1 MTYSGARFSAAA
13 AFAIFIFMGFTTGA
27 LGQGTVSGNVEPGS
41 MALSRTS
48 LSPAPVGVLLAMLEP
63 LPDYRRPEHPAPQPP
78 NNGCGNQRDG
88 WNQGGGK
95 CSAVP
100 EGGSTFLYLALVGLC
115 CVATAIFSMRRQQRA
130 RVTK

>member
-1 MTYSGARFSAAA
+1 MTNSRARLSAAA

-27 LGQGTVSGNVEPGS
+27 LGEGTVSGNLEGGS

-48 LSPAPVGVLLAMLEP
+48 LSSAPVGLLVAMLDP
-63 LPDYRRPEHPAPQPP
+63 LPDYRQPARPSPQPP

-100 EGGSTFLYLALVGLC
+100 EGGSASLYLALVGLC